1 MESITVM
8 LKISWHLWPYA
19 WLGERFLLSPFLLHS
34 LAFASLSCSIPFRMM
49 WICFCVFHFD
59 FVQFSCRIHLYVT
72 HVVVILFYAQQNF
85 HHLLSWDRILI
96 KRITFNFISFHAFF
110 FSSFVVSFVLYAL
123 TVCFMC
129 VCYFAIYQHK
139 IQLLNI

>member
-72 HVVVILFYAQQNF
+72 HVVAILFYAQQNF

-110 FSSFVVSFVLYAL
+110 FLLSLFRLCYMHSPCAL
-123 TVCFMC
+123 C
-129 VCYFAIYQHK
+129 VYVILQFISIKFSY
-139 IQLLNI
+139 